1 MENIIK
7 KAIEGGYAN
16 DRPEYARQHL
26 ITGFE
31 GDFRF
36 MVIDPLFWQSLG
48 KACGWEGRQSDMV
61 DAFAYAM
68 SARTGKIPKTVW
80 QRNALKFHEI
90 NLTEGWDKAVEW
102 LNGLIK

>member
-36 MVIDPLFWQSLG
+36 MVIDHLFWQALG
-48 KACGWEGRQSDMV
+48 KACGWYFCRYHGSVEAGNEEGCSDETH
-61 DAFAYAM
+61 DSWYE
-68 SARTGKIPKTVW
+68 
-80 QRNALKFHEI
+80 NALKFHEI
-90 NLTEGWDKAVEW
+90 NLAEGWDAAVSW
-102 LNGLIK
+102 LNDLIK

>member
-7 KAIEGGYAN
+7 KAIDGGYAN

-48 KACGWEGRQSDMV
+48 KACGWGIDRESYMQFIPQWRD
-61 DAFAYAM
+61 YAL
-68 SARTGKIPKTVW
+68 R
-80 QRNALKFHEI
+80 FHEI
-90 NLTEGWDKAVEW
+90 NLTEGWDKAVEY
-102 LNGLIK
+102 LNSLIK